1 VSRCVARSL
10 LIMCL
15 SMVTLSVFS
24 ACAAAKEISFLAT
37 GYPSALLTYVQQE
50 VVPEFRRQHDTDV
63 VVLTAGW
70 NDRMEKILV
79 MTAGGTPPDVI
90 VTGTESPYVEGSSG
104 LLEPL
109 DRYLARWKH
118 TSEYAETLWAALSWQ
133 GQVMAVPQNIA
144 PRAIGYNKALFAEVG
159 LDPNKPPQSWEE
171 LIQYTWR
178 LTKLEGDVVAVR
190 GFEVYHTSFG
200 GAQQFCWFL
209 RQAGLTEIDT
219 NKFASN
225 LNDSR
230 ALAAVDTLQELFEA
244 GQNSR
249 SILSGGFERGRI
261 AMRYR
266 NPQSMPTMMAADP
279 EFLSR
284 DFGLFAPRRSVNST
298 PVMHLFTDG
307 LAIPSASK
315 NKDLAWEFI
324 AFLCSD
330 EVTLEVQRIAGFYG
344 GRMPMLQ
351 RMVNEQPQLRL
362 WMDLFPYAQSYVVP
376 PPIEISLIEFSQ
388 RLSRVYNRQMTPL
401 AALEETHAQWT
412 RLLGEWKSQVG
423 HLN

>member
-1 VSRCVARSL
+1 MAISL
-10 LIMCL
+10 
-15 SMVTLSVFS
+15 TT
-24 ACAAAKEISFLAT
+24 ACAAATKEISFLTT

-50 VVPEFRRQHDTDV
+50 VVPEFRRQYDTDV

-90 VTGTESPYVEGSSG
+90 VTGTESPYVEGSAG

-109 DRYLARWKH
+109 NRYLARWELA
-118 TSEYAETLWAALSWQ
+118 SEYPQTLWDALSWR

-144 PRAIGYNKALFAEVG
+144 PRAIGYNKALFSEVG
-159 LDPNKPPQSWEE
+159 LDPNRPPQSWEE
-171 LIQYTWR
+171 LVQYTWR
-178 LTKLEGDVVAVR
+178 LTRLEGDVVAVR
-190 GFEVYHTSFG
+190 GFVVYSTSFG
-200 GAQQFCWFL
+200 GAQQFSWFL
-209 RQAGLTEIDT
+209 RQTGLTEINTDT
-219 NKFASN
+219 LTSN
-225 LNDSR
+225 LMDGR
-230 ALAAVDTLQELFEA
+230 AIATVDVLQELFEA

-249 SILSGGFERGRI
+249 SILSGSIEHGRI
-261 AMRYR
+261 AMIYR
-266 NPQSMPTMMAADP
+266 NPQSMATMRAADP
-279 EFLSR
+279 DFLSR
-284 DFGLFAPRRSVNST
+284 DFGLFAPRRTPDSM

-307 LAIPSASK
+307 LAIPSASR

-330 EVTLEVQRIAGFYG
+330 EVTLEVQRIASFYGG

-351 RMVNEQPQLRL
+351 RMVHEQPQLKL

-376 PPIEISLIEFSQ
+376 PPIEISLIEFTQ
-388 RLSRVYNRQMTPL
+388 RLAKVYNRQMTPL

-412 RLLGEWKSQVG
+412 RLLGEWKDQIG
-423 HLN
+423 QLK